1 MTFQTASDHQLAVAA
16 TRPAPPQTGAT
27 SSAAPALHAASWPFH
42 PDDVT
47 PLQWWRTLPADRL
60 TDAQH
65 LLLRS
70 TLAKISPLRG
80 REWLGG
86 LRGDAAAGIALALES
101 LPITAVTIEIDL
113 VMSALAVHAL
123 SGNAAAALVL
133 SHVLRLAPL
142 DHPFGREL
150 SASWLALNLRH
161 AMQRKTM
168 DVAKADAAQARR
180 ALDRCSFECRAP
192 RRGSHHPLR
201 PHEAPCTGDR
211 A

>member
-1 MTFQTASDHQLAVAA
+1 MTLQTISNLHPTIVT
-16 TRPAPPQTGAT
+16 TRPAPPQVGAT
-27 SSAAPALHAASWPFH
+27 SSAAPDSHDTSWPFH

-65 LLLRS
+65 LLLRA

-101 LPITAVTIEIDL
+101 LPITAVPLEIDL

-133 SHVLRLAPL
+133 SHILRLAPL

-150 SASWLALNLRH
+150 SASWLALNLRN
-161 AMQRKTM
+161 AMRRKTM
-168 DVAKADAAQARR
+168 DVAWADA
-180 ALDRCSFECRAP
+180 
-192 RRGSHHPLR
+192 
-201 PHEAPCTGDR
+201 DR
-211 A
+211 ARCASDRHAPERSYAIYPAATHHAGDHA